1 MEGRRTRLY
10 AALEAMEDKK
20 GGRRVRRRDGGG
32 GLCEGA
38 DGGE

>member
-1 MEGRRTRLY
+1 MEGERTRLY

-20 GGRRVRRRDGGG
+20 GRRGRGGG
-32 GLCEGA
+32 TVVVVWCEGA